1 MNVVLPVNG
10 TSIDEAEEI
19 ISKSSLVMTVAPKK
33 VVDATAPL
41 HNLSDFKISCNIV
54 DRYIAVSFY
63 QLSVMLRLCCI

>member
-41 HNLSDFKISCNIV
+41 HNMSDFEISIILWIV
-54 DRYIAVSFY
+54 SSPCHFTGLA
-63 QLSVMLRLCCI
+63 